1 MINTHWM
8 EGTPTVMLVRIA
20 LSRFSTHV
28 LVNVQVLV
36 ERMASV
42 MRDLL
47 CIEVFIF
54 ISPLVNRSGLIKKI
68 LIIDVY
74 GT

>member
-1 MINTHWM
+1 
-8 EGTPTVMLVRIA
+8 
-20 LSRFSTHV
+20 
-28 LVNVQVLV
+28 
-36 ERMASV
+36 